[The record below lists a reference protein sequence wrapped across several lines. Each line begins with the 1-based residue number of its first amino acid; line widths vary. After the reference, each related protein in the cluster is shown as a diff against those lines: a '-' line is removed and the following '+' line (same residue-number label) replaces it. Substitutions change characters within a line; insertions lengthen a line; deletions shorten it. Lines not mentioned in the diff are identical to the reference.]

1 MEWPDARIE
10 TTFRLRRGNSP
21 LVVSMPHVGTRI
33 PAHLLPRLTLE
44 ALRRLDTDWHL
55 ARLYDFLGDLD
66 ATTIEATMSRYV
78 VDLNRPPDDANLYP
92 GHDTTG
98 LVPVDTFRRE
108 PLYREAGIPDRAEV
122 AQRVDLYW
130 RPYHR
135 HLEDEIARVRS
146 EHGMAILWDAH
157 SIVSRAPRFFEGR
170 LADFNLGT
178 AGGTSCDAA
187 LARRLHE
194 ALGRHSAYR
203 AVLDGRFKGGYI
215 TRRYGEPARN
225 IHAIQLEMAQATY
238 MDEECPFRFRND
250 LAASVRPILREQL
263 EIALAW
269 AGGATAA

>member
-1 MEWPDARIE
+1 MASPAAGIE

-21 LVVSMPHVGTRI
+21 LVVSMPHVGTGI
-33 PAHLLPRLTLE
+33 PESLLPRLTLE
-44 ALRRLDTDWHL
+44 ALRRPDTDWHL

-66 ATTIEATMSRYV
+66 ATVIEATMSRYV

-92 GHDTTG
+92 GHDSTG

-108 PLYREAGIPDRAEV
+108 PLYRDAKAPDHAEI
-122 AQRVDLYW
+122 AQRVDRYW

-135 HLEDEIARVRS
+135 RLEDEIARVRS
-146 EHGMAILWDAH
+146 EHGVAVLWDAH
-157 SIVSRAPRFFEGR
+157 SIVSRAPRFFAGT

-194 ALGRHSAYR
+194 ALCGHAAYR
-203 AVLDGRFKGGYI
+203 AVLDARFKGGHI
-215 TRRYGEPARN
+215 TRRYGQPARN
-225 IHAIQLEMAQATY
+225 IHAIQLEMAQAIY
-238 MDEECPFRFRND
+238 MDEECPFGFRSD

-269 AGGATAA
+269 ARLAAA